1 MAKRTADAKH
11 TLRELLL
18 LQYLGKHPNV
28 RERIPY
34 TEASNTILTSSAAF
48 R

>member
-28 RERIPY
+28 RER
-34 TEASNTILTSSAAF
+34 ERAFLTKPATF
-48 R
+48 